1 MGDAGSE
8 QTQEQF
14 LEILD
19 QVQQHREFPDD
30 DLVIRTQHFHCCGL
44 GSIPGLGTEFL
55 HQAIA
60 CCSQEKKKKARWDLN

>member
-44 GSIPGLGTEFL
+44 GSIPGLGTEIP
-55 HQAIA
+55 HQAA
-60 CCSQEKKKKARWDLN
+60 GHPGQNK